1 MFNDRRWIPVVF
13 LLLAAAL
20 SGCGGREKG
29 GAEGEK
35 QGERDDPARL
45 RLEYSVLKSELELAK
60 NDSLYLVIDMPAG
73 LFVIKQRGA
82 VLWEHPVEVVGGE
95 SGRRK
100 FVDSFTGKNR
110 LYVRKVQDTHLYAF
124 TEQSP
129 DSVLKIV
136 SETVRTTIE
145 RMQRVVPERFD
156 ITWGDGLIL
165 EIVTEIKG
173 RPESRFSNLIT
184 SIRRS
189 FQRQG
194 RGAKLVVR
202 MDAKRSVTFYR
213 VAVRGL
219 PTLII
224 PG

>member
-1 MFNDRRWIPVVF
+1 MVF

-35 QGERDDPARL
+35 EGERDDPVRL

-60 NDSLYLVIDMPAG
+60 NDSLYLVIDMSAG

-82 VLWEHPVEVVGGE
+82 VLWEHPVEVVGGG

-173 RPESRFSNLIT
+173 RPQSRFSNLIT